1 MNEKT
6 DRMKKY
12 LFFLSALSLT
22 LFTACSSEE
31 DVAAAPEMTQ
41 AERDAAIIAEANKD
55 SEVEIRLGFNS
66 QSSSTTTTAATR
78 TPLESDANGLFETP
92 AGKYLGIYCL
102 AQKPQIT
109 VATPGPVAENNI
121 SWISEATTLQ
131 YLMERNQPAQ
141 VKILH
146 DGDYIGNVPLTE
158 DACDV
163 QFLETNGSGEPTGN
177 GKIYYYPY
185 GNWYNYHFYGYYP
198 RQTGTNVSES
208 ANKVTVD
215 YAITGTEDIIYAKAT
230 PPTADVDK
238 GFNAKYMRSLQ
249 DATGYNQLE
258 DLPKLAFS
266 HKLAQLRFY
275 VKCASATYNS
285 YGYGTEIG
293 NAQPYKKLFQIQNLT
308 LVSVPNECSLT
319 VADRATPANEGVLA
333 RKNSNVIDIPVKK
346 MALLGSGAVDP
357 DNTDNTDVFD
367 GTAAKRLNI
376 PYVPDGGSETPLLL
390 GYAMVPT
397 TAMMD
402 GFTLTG
408 RQEPTKPYITFT
420 IFAGQTKDNS
430 SGADIAGSEYTPV
443 DQAIEIPNAG
453 LEAGKVYNVIL
464 NIPPP
469 EEIHMHATLDG
480 WVTVTVTESSDQNID
495 MTID

>member
-1 MNEKT
+1 
-6 DRMKKY
+6 
-12 LFFLSALSLT
+12 
-22 LFTACSSEE
+22 
-31 DVAAAPEMTQ
+31 
-41 AERDAAIIAEANKD
+41 
-55 SEVEIRLGFNS
+55 
-66 QSSSTTTTAATR
+66 
-78 TPLESDANGLFETP
+78 
-92 AGKYLGIYCL
+92 
-102 AQKPQIT
+102 
-109 VATPGPVAENNI
+109 
-121 SWISEATTLQ
+121 
-131 YLMERNQPAQ
+131 
-141 VKILH
+141 
-146 DGDYIGNVPLTE
+146 
-158 DACDV
+158 
-163 QFLETNGSGEPTGN
+163 
-177 GKIYYYPY
+177 
-185 GNWYNYHFYGYYP
+185 
-198 RQTGTNVSES
+198 
-208 ANKVTVD
+208 
-215 YAITGTEDIIYAKAT
+215 
-230 PPTADVDK
+230 
-238 GFNAKYMRSLQ
+238 
-249 DATGYNQLE
+249 
-258 DLPKLAFS
+258 
-266 HKLAQLRFY
+266 
-275 VKCASATYNS
+275 
-285 YGYGTEIG
+285 
-293 NAQPYKKLFQIQNLT
+293 
-308 LVSVPNECSLT
+308 
-319 VADRATPANEGVLA
+319 
-333 RKNSNVIDIPVKK
+333 VIDIPVKK

-443 DQAIEIPNAG
+443 DQAIEIPTAG